1 MSLSLQKGFPAK
13 CHYRNGKYDVGI
25 IVSVVMLSVV
35 ALQILIKKHLAKA
48 TGLIGQGRESFLKGT
63 DLYD

>member
-1 MSLSLQKGFPAK
+1 MSLSLQKGFLAK

-35 ALQILIKKHLAKA
+35 ALQILVKKHLAE
-48 TGLIGQGRESFLKGT
+48 LQV
-63 DLYD
+63 